1 MSKNKVRKVA
11 ESLIVLRLSMARR
24 LADMQVFDFGDIRE
38 ENGRTVGQYAL
49 HVQCPWPIDRPEG
62 IVTGRSDLWEHI
74 SGKTMT
80 DEWEPG
86 TDDNIQDVRISNL
99 FGGYDAKT
107 HSHLNSSEWLV
118 VERVQASDIGDLNVS
133 LSGGYRLVLFP
144 DGSIGEAWRI
154 FEPGRGVPHF
164 VIEDGRGYFV

>member
-1 MSKNKVRKVA
+1 M
-11 ESLIVLRLSMARR
+11 
-24 LADMQVFDFGDIRE
+24 RE

-49 HVQCPWPIDRPEG
+49 HVQCPWRIDGPEG

-144 DGSIGEAWRI
+144 GGSIGEAWRI